1 MKRTDFTFRKAWMI
15 YTVYFFLLFTPT
27 ANAQQTAS
35 LVNLELK
42 NEKLSAAL
50 KQIEKM
56 GGKNILFAYEETENY
71 HVTASIR
78 KQTQGEVIRTVLK
91 GIPQR
96 MILFTSNDN
105 SVYTPRYRSLH
116 TAVMSCFIKKTQKEK
131 FSDRCSRSYIPVWC
145 ATPPNYWA
153 TEKKPVILWV
163 V

>member
-15 YTVYFFLLFTPT
+15 YTVYFLLLFTPT
-27 ANAQQTAS
+27 ANAQQTVS
-35 LVNLELK
+35 LELK

-105 SVYTPRYRSLH
+105 SVYTPR
-116 TAVMSCFIKKTQKEK
+116 
-131 FSDRCSRSYIPVWC
+131 
-145 ATPPNYWA
+145 
-153 TEKKPVILWV
+153 
-163 V
+163 

>member
-78 KQTQGEVIRTVLK
+78 KQTQGEVIPARR
-91 GIPQR
+91 P
-96 MILFTSNDN
+96 
-105 SVYTPRYRSLH
+105 
-116 TAVMSCFIKKTQKEK
+116 KTQTHHTDVD
-131 FSDRCSRSYIPVWC
+131 FRHCGCHRSAGSAYRAPHYQRRHN
-145 ATPPNYWA
+145 TRY
-153 TEKKPVILWV
+153 
-163 V
+163 

>member
-15 YTVYFFLLFTPT
+15 YTVYFFLFTPT

-35 LVNLELK
+35 LVSLELK

-56 GGKNILFAYEETENY
+56 AGKNILFAYEETENY

-78 KQTQGEVIRTVLK
+78 KQTQGEAIRTVLK

-105 SVYTPRYRSLH
+105 SVYTP
-116 TAVMSCFIKKTQKEK
+116 K
-131 FSDRCSRSYIPVWC
+131 
-145 ATPPNYWA
+145 
-153 TEKKPVILWV
+153 
-163 V
+163 

>member
-96 MILFTSNDN
+96 MILFTHSQFRQEADHRF
-105 SVYTPRYRSLH
+105 VLIYIK
-116 TAVMSCFIKKTQKEK
+116 FIKSKNTCCQDIS
-131 FSDRCSRSYIPVWC
+131 FFYRRFTIF
-145 ATPPNYWA
+145 
-153 TEKKPVILWV
+153 
-163 V
+163 